1 MGLSEIEGQINS
13 EDYGKD
19 LTSVQNVLKKHALVE
34 ADRTSHQDRIDGV
47 RIAADQFSKT
57 GHFDADTI
65 VAKASN
71 LDERF
76 NGLMEPLQRRK
87 TRLMDSLAV
96 QQLFRD
102 VEDEEAWIREK
113 EPIVN
118 STNRGRDLIG
128 VQNLIKKHA
137 ASQSEINNHEPRID
151 TVNRTAQHMVDEG
164 HFASDEIKNRLT
176 ALHDHWNQ
184 LKEKANQ
191 RKQDL
196 DDSLQAHQYFSDA
209 SEAESW
215 MKEKEPLAGN
225 ADY

>member
-1 MGLSEIEGQINS
+1 MYVCVVTKWFTKNCRKYWLKFIAFLQ
-13 EDYGKD
+13 D

-34 ADRTSHQDRIDGV
+34 ADRTSHQGKLKEIKKSTDEVETDFLFPFFLWSDRIDGV

-87 TRLMDSLAV
+87 HRLMESLAV

-113 EPIVN
+113 EPIVASN
-118 STNRGRDLIG
+118 NRGRDLIG
-128 VQNLIKKHA
+128 VQVSNI
-137 ASQSEINNHEPRID
+137 
-151 TVNRTAQHMVDEG
+151 
-164 HFASDEIKNRLT
+164 
-176 ALHDHWNQ
+176 
-184 LKEKANQ
+184 
-191 RKQDL
+191 
-196 DDSLQAHQYFSDA
+196 
-209 SEAESW
+209 
-215 MKEKEPLAGN
+215 
-225 ADY
+225 